1 MTAEKRRRHFRGPT
15 TIFVTT
21 TTSKKPEHKFV
32 FHFSSH
38 FSFSLSP
45 SFDNLFTNA
54 YVQWKW
60 NRERKRKRD
69 SADVHSA
76 PAEKLLKLRQR
87 LLSSVD
93 VCSSHLFPLTPSSSS
108 FTGRESAATT
118 TTQQRRILWK
128 AKVKYSRRSLQQRIG
143 GGGNCNRDRTRTSWL
158 CIPGKCVWNLKTKS
172 RQECAGVCVCAVAK
186 KCEFISA
193 KHKKMSAVT
202 VISTHSSFSKTKQ

>member
-38 FSFSLSP
+38 FSLSLSP
-45 SFDNLFTNA
+45 SLDNLFTNA

-118 TTQQRRILWK
+118 TQQKTDTLKSQVQQTIFATANRWWWWQLQ
-128 AKVKYSRRSLQQRIG
+128 SRS
-143 GGGNCNRDRTRTSWL
+143 
-158 CIPGKCVWNLKTKS
+158 
-172 RQECAGVCVCAVAK
+172 
-186 KCEFISA
+186 
-193 KHKKMSAVT
+193 H
-202 VISTHSSFSKTKQ
+202 TH